1 MQLKRLIPIIRLFI
15 EIFVQASA
23 ITKLIMQTGHYV
35 GEYIAFCVEYF
46 AHSPISA
53 IHVYYGNWKVAKIS
67 PQTDMVTP
75 SYEHNTD
82 YHVCH
87 AHTITRARFL
97 SLAWSK
103 LRLCSAN
110 HRAGYFSNLAC
121 DWLSIVWAYSEQE
134 TENGPRRT
142 HDNIM
147 TWRYFPHY
155 WPLVSWHHHA
165 NRSFCSLNTSPL
177 VLHICQW
184 IGWSLVM
191 VMACH
196 LFIAKPLPEAM
207 LSYHQLN
214 PEQQTSVKVKSK
226 YKSRSCKCIWKYRL
240 WNGCHF
246 AQGEM
251 GSSMTGSISPGF
263 LEGSAGLILEMKHL
277 MAFLAELMF

>member
-1 MQLKRLIPIIRLFI
+1 
-15 EIFVQASA
+15 
-23 ITKLIMQTGHYV
+23 MQTGHYV
-35 GEYIAFCVEYF
+35 GEYITFCVGYF

-53 IHVYYGNWKVAKIS
+53 IHVYYGNWKVPKIS
-67 PQTDMVTP
+67 PQNYMVTP
-75 SYEHNTD
+75 PYEDNTD

-87 AHTITRARFL
+87 AHTIT
-97 SLAWSK
+97 
-103 LRLCSAN
+103 
-110 HRAGYFSNLAC
+110 
-121 DWLSIVWAYSEQE
+121 
-134 TENGPRRT
+134 RRT

-155 WPLVSWHHHA
+155 WPFVSWHHHA
-165 NRSFCSLNTSPL
+165 NRSFCPLNTSPL

-246 AQGEM
+246 VQGEM
-251 GSSMTGSISPGF
+251 G
-263 LEGSAGLILEMKHL
+263 
-277 MAFLAELMF
+277 